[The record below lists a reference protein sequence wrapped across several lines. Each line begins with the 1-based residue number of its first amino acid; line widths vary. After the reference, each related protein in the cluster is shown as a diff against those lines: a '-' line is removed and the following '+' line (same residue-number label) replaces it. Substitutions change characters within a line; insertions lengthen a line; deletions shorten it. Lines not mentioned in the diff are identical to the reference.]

1 MLSIDSVQTQEMLK
15 GLEES
20 GVKVN
25 LNHLNDYLG
34 KKIVEV
40 EVSVSKKGLTVGMN
54 MKKMGVKVSSLPNTL
69 RSFVDE
75 QVKGGNISILPKPLD
90 RKIDRI
96 ERRLRGVKDR
106 LALPGSKGR
115 YISYDQFDEFMEA
128 CDEAKKKMEETK
140 EEISAL
146 WGPIT
151 AQFKEKLRSTLD
163 ILNNGDLS
171 SSGYSE
177 IVSKIPT
184 LEQFN
189 EQVGLEIEVR
199 PFPVISQIQMMNF
212 SDNIAEQ
219 FKETSHNEIVS
230 MVQATVGEAL
240 NTAFANANKI
250 VKASVT
256 DEKIPGKSLGK
267 AMTMASDIRKI
278 NVFNN
283 PAVEEI
289 AKIYDT
295 IAAKRGD
302 MEQQA
307 TSAELAMIKI
317 WGYAKQ
323 VGIDIDLTD
332 CVIKKSQLNSM
343 AGV

>member
-1 MLSIDSVQTQEMLK
+1 
-15 GLEES
+15 
-20 GVKVN
+20 
-25 LNHLNDYLG
+25 
-34 KKIVEV
+34 
-40 EVSVSKKGLTVGMN
+40 
-54 MKKMGVKVSSLPNTL
+54 
-69 RSFVDE
+69 
-75 QVKGGNISILPKPLD
+75 
-90 RKIDRI
+90 
-96 ERRLRGVKDR
+96 
-106 LALPGSKGR
+106 
-115 YISYDQFDEFMEA
+115 
-128 CDEAKKKMEETK
+128 
-140 EEISAL
+140 
-146 WGPIT
+146 
-151 AQFKEKLRSTLD
+151 
-163 ILNNGDLS
+163 
-171 SSGYSE
+171 
-177 IVSKIPT
+177 
-184 LEQFN
+184 
-189 EQVGLEIEVR
+189 
-199 PFPVISQIQMMNF
+199 
-212 SDNIAEQ
+212 
-219 FKETSHNEIVS
+219 
-230 MVQATVGEAL
+230 
-240 NTAFANANKI
+240 